1 MKRLYILILLVVS
14 FATYAAAV
22 VPANSVPGVV
32 AADNSSNARM
42 NALVSTNNTQ
52 PVITSLP
59 ANTSSVTAVN
69 VASNPGAVAQLPAPS
84 VVATKPKKTR
94 RRSSQNRSRSAA
106 IAYFTNSSFD
116 FNFSGDVSG
125 LPAALQ
131 QYDAA
136 TKILPNLGTIKA
148 FPLNLELQHTNI
160 RDIQAVVTTKTQ
172 GRATLVYDALN
183 NSLRIIYDSKI
194 NVSND
199 ALKQSQIWQDGG
211 TPSPVLSKDGLVL
224 FPYGQYEPK
233 ITCQP
238 LQLCDIQLEAGEVI
252 KGLMI
257 GDSVRWNEG
266 DGTVPIVYSGGDT
279 KPLPHVVLKPT
290 DAGLETTLL
299 ITTDKRTYYIKLY
312 SSNSVNVSRVG
323 FYYPGEQIQQV
334 ENQRQ
339 KNESTDNLVLSE
351 DNLVNPR
358 DMHFS
363 YTVSGDTSA
372 PFNPT
377 QVFDDGHHVY
387 IQMQSAISSK
397 DLPAF
402 YVLAPDGDTLQ
413 LVNFR
418 YKAPFYII
426 DKIFD
431 KGVLVLGLDDNEQ
444 RITISK
450 TPEKGF
456 WARLF
461 GA

>member
-1 MKRLYILILLVVS
+1 MVFFTVHS
-14 FATYAAAV
+14 TYAAPTSIV
-22 VPANSVPGVV
+22 SPV
-32 AADNSSNARM
+32 SSNA
-42 NALVSTNNTQ
+42 NVTPKADAN
-52 PVITSLP
+52 PVIASLP
-59 ANTSSVTAVN
+59 PETNRVTTVT
-69 VASNPGAVAQLPAPS
+69 VASNTQTNTPSVAPLPAPTPMPTI
-84 VVATKPKKTR
+84 VVKPPKKTSR
-94 RRSSQNRSRSAA
+94 SNYRRSPKSSRTTLM
-106 IAYFTNSSFD
+106 YFANSSFD
-116 FNFSGDVSG
+116 FSFNGDVAG
-125 LPAALQ
+125 LPGALQ
-131 QYDAA
+131 QYDNT
-136 TKILPNLGTIKA
+136 TKVLPALGSAKA

-160 RDIQAVVTTKTQ
+160 RDIQAFVNTKTQ
-172 GRATLVYDALN
+172 GRATLTYDQQN

-238 LQLCDIQLEAGEVI
+238 LQLCDIQLEAGEVV

-279 KPLPHVVLKPT
+279 KPSPHVVLKPT
-290 DAGLETTLL
+290 DPGLETTLL
-299 ITTDKRTYYIKLY
+299 ITTDKRTYYMKLY

-323 FYYPGEQIQQV
+323 FYYPGEQIQNS
-334 ENQRQ
+334 EDQRQ
-339 KNESTDNLVLSE
+339 KNETKDNQVLSE
-351 DNLVNPR
+351 DNLVNPK
-358 DMHFS
+358 DMHFN

-372 PFNPT
+372 PFNPS

-387 IQMQSAISSK
+387 IQMQSSISSK

-418 YKAPFYII
+418 YKAPFYIV

-431 KGVLVLGLDDNEQ
+431 KGVLILGLDDNEQ

-450 TPEKGF
+450 TSEKGF

-461 GA
+461 GG

>member
-1 MKRLYILILLVVS
+1 MKSFYILF
-14 FATYAAAV
+14 FAFFV
-22 VPANSVPGVV
+22 
-32 AADNSSNARM
+32 
-42 NALVSTNNTQ
+42 
-52 PVITSLP
+52 
-59 ANTSSVTAVN
+59 TSSV
-69 VASNPGAVAQLPAPS
+69 SYAVANSAPYTGVNPATSTITDTAPPVPKISALPASAPVIAPEPETVPS
-84 VVATKPKKTR
+84 PTMAKTKRKRRYYRQHTVKT
-94 RRSSQNRSRSAA
+94 QQVT
-106 IAYFTNSSFD
+106 YFANSSFD
-116 FNFSGDVSG
+116 FNFNGDVAG

-131 QYDAA
+131 QYDGT
-136 TKILPNLGTIKA
+136 TKILPNLGTVKA
-148 FPLNLELQHTNI
+148 YPLNLELQHTNI
-160 RDIQAVVTTKTQ
+160 KDIQAFVATKTQ
-172 GRATLVYDALN
+172 NRATLVYDQLN
-183 NSLRIIYDSKI
+183 NTLRIIYDSKI
-194 NVSND
+194 NVSTD

-211 TPSPVLSKDGLVL
+211 TPGPVLSKDGLVL

-238 LQLCDIQLEAGEVI
+238 LQLCDIQLEAGEVV

-257 GDSVRWNEG
+257 GDSLRWNEG
-266 DGTVPIVYSGGDT
+266 DGTVPIIYSGNDG
-279 KPLPHVVLKPT
+279 KPSPHVVLKPT
-290 DAGLETTLL
+290 DPGLETTLL
-299 ITTDKRTYYIKLY
+299 ITTDKRTYYMKLY

-323 FYYPGEQIQQV
+323 FYYPDEQIQQM
-334 ENQRQ
+334 EGQRQ
-339 KNESTDNLVLSE
+339 KNESSDNLLLSD

-358 DMHFS
+358 DMHFN
-363 YTVSGDTSA
+363 YEVSGDTSA

-387 IQMQSAISSK
+387 IQMATSISSK

-418 YKAPFYII
+418 YKAPFYIV

-450 TPEKGF
+450 AVQKGF

-461 GA
+461 GG